1 MELNSLIVDYPSPA
15 KFININDFIS
25 SIDVNYFIIV
35 DYKINKIYDLNIPG
49 NKKFIIKSEERYKSI
64 NSVNSITNFLL
75 SNNCGRDTVLVGI
88 GGGIVTDL
96 TGFIASIYKRGIKH
110 ILIPTTLL
118 AMVDAAYGAKTAVN
132 FSQIKNALG
141 TIKIPQE
148 LLIDTNFL
156 NSLANIEILNGMGEV
171 IKISMTSN
179 KELYNFL
186 NKNDISHIS
195 ENLPYIVQEAIKT
208 KCIVIKDDL
217 DDNNARRILNFGHS
231 IGHIIELNHKIKHG
245 IAISIGGVEELKI
258 ISNFLNS
265 NNLIIEQYSD
275 ILRKYNIKVN
285 SIKFDNSYI
294 YQLLNDKKVSDG
306 IIDLINIKN
315 IGDSE
320 VIKIDVKFIEE
331 YYGIY

>member
-1 MELNSLIVDYPSPA
+1 MELNKLIVDYPSPT
-15 KFININDFIS
+15 KFININDFLS
-25 SIDVNYFIIV
+25 SIDVNNYFIV
-35 DYKINKIYDLNIPG
+35 DYKINKIYDLKIPE
-49 NKKFIIKSEERYKSI
+49 NKKIIIKSEERYKSI
-64 NSVNSITNFLL
+64 NTVNRITDFLL

-88 GGGIVTDL
+88 GGGIITDL

-118 AMVDAAYGAKTAVN
+118 AMVDAAFGAKTAVN
-132 FSQIKNALG
+132 FSNIKNALG
-141 TIKIPQE
+141 TIKIPVE
-148 LLIDTNFL
+148 LLIDVNFL
-156 NSLANIEILNGMGEV
+156 NSLPLIEILNGMGEV

-179 KELYNFL
+179 KDLYNFL
-186 NKNDISHIS
+186 IQNDISNIS
-195 ENLPYIVQEAIKT
+195 ENLAYIVQEAIKT
-208 KCIVIKDDL
+208 KCLVIKDDL
-217 DDNNARRILNFGHS
+217 DDNHARRILNFGHS

-245 IAISIGGVEELKI
+245 IAISTGGVEELKI

-265 NNLIIEQYSD
+265 NNFIIEQYSD

-306 IIDLINIKN
+306 RIDLINIKN

-331 YYGIY
+331 YYGIH